1 MARGFIFQ
9 ARVFYRIQASMTR
22 LLDFAACLPQ
32 CPACPKAKG
41 HAKCLPA
48 PKKHSAALE
57 LQKFRCLP
65 ACLNRLCRAHL
76 PSPAFGR
83 PFSVK
88 RTRLICPPGDRSPRI
103 SSLKCEK
110 CANQRR
116 FLREL
121 ALKSCENSQAN
132 RPSWVKSVRV

>member
-1 MARGFIFQ
+1 
-9 ARVFYRIQASMTR
+9 MTR

-76 PSPAFGR
+76 PALAKERNPEASGLR
-83 PFSVK
+83 PESLQL
-88 RTRLICPPGDRSPRI
+88 RRL
-103 SSLKCEK
+103 
-110 CANQRR
+110 
-116 FLREL
+116 
-121 ALKSCENSQAN
+121 
-132 RPSWVKSVRV
+132 